1 MGDLEGGGEKE
12 FGGNWKY
19 CPGASSGHSSI
30 GHFVGGQS
38 PNENSAHEMA
48 VFEVKVHVVCMDL
61 QWSFQFQVTVINS
74 SLWISGGE
82 T

>member
-1 MGDLEGGGEKE
+1 MATGSIVQGFK
-12 FGGNWKY
+12 W
-19 CPGASSGHSSI
+19 SI

-38 PNENSAHEMA
+38 SNENSAHEMA

-82 T
+82 TRGL

>member
-1 MGDLEGGGEKE
+1 M
-12 FGGNWKY
+12 
-19 CPGASSGHSSI
+19 
-30 GHFVGGQS
+30 GGQS
-38 PNENSAHEMA
+38 PNENSADEMA